1 MQMAAM
7 SLYGDELRAADGN
20 NDKLKQHN
28 YTSWNLT

>member
-1 MQMAAM
+1 M
-7 SLYGDELRAADGN
+7 SLYADELLAAVNN